1 MIENP
6 SVANFSCHTLLVKGQ
21 VETWTIRLNELRLA
35 SISVKAPGLGWV
47 GSEEQQAVTVQT
59 NRKKA
64 SR

>member
-35 SISVKAPGLGWV
+35 SISVKAPGLG
-47 GSEEQQAVTVQT
+47 
-59 NRKKA
+59 
-64 SR
+64 